1 MIQKFYISPIQN
13 QPKGFDNGFI
23 GYGQYIA
30 ENWYMANNVEAKE
43 KIPIDISEA
52 YNFGGG

>member
-23 GYGQYIA
+23 GHDQYIA

-43 KIPIDISEA
+43 KIPIDLS
-52 YNFGGG
+52 